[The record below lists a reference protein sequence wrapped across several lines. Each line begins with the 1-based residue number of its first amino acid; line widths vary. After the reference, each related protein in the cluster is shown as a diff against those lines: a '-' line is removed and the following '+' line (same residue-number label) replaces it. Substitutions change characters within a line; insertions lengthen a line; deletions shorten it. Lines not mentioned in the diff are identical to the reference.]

1 MLPCSVLLAPDS
13 AVQELSKYLMVTIE
27 KWYTACG
34 GKHPIQAGPLCNVEK
49 AMYSTFNQLKAL
61 KPNITTIMYLNSMFD
76 FSMYH
81 LAGLVQEKEA
91 AGIRILLRDK
101 HDKLVILCNDGN
113 YYCNVSLR
121 NFSSFHIL
129 LP

>member
-1 MLPCSVLLAPDS
+1 
-13 AVQELSKYLMVTIE
+13 
-27 KWYTACG
+27 
-34 GKHPIQAGPLCNVEK
+34 
-49 AMYSTFNQLKAL
+49 
-61 KPNITTIMYLNSMFD
+61 MFD

-113 YYCNVSLR
+113 YYCNACLR
-121 NFSSFHIL
+121 NFSSFRIL
-129 LP
+129 LPRIVQVIQRALLIACNLLSVCTRLNNSGTTHEPFV